1 MNPVRILFKR
11 SLFFLAT
18 LEFLCLLGAMHSA
31 AQSVPYARN
40 FTKSKDEVDA
50 ALKDIQAYS
59 GQKLPITD
67 GFVAAGDKQL
77 DRLERAFYQFTIES
91 VARSSG
97 GTIVTVSAKI
107 TAWYRDRDPA
117 KSGYQ
122 VLTSN
127 GRLEMDLL
135 DRLGERLGETSPSPL
150 ARPLPAPM
158 ISAPKPKLDL
168 GGIPGSAA
176 SNGSG
181 TNSASSSSND
191 EVSQLREK
199 RLAQEKQMQ
208 ELDQEA
214 RSLEEVKKNQSHP
227 KNLVVVKK
235 AGTPVFSRPA
245 EDSRALFSAA
255 AEDEFEFIEAEGEFI
270 HVQISGASRGYV
282 RKSSVELPELIAER
296 LHAAGAVAAK
306 AAPFN
311 VVREENSVFPGDWMP
326 LRGKTVK
333 LYTVQPVSQDPKET
347 GARAKLLFAISL
359 FKKFS
364 EENPTAGT
372 PPEGVVII
380 FDSADGGILG
390 ATLPDVNHLADGSLS
405 SDIFWK
411 QAYLDPPDAF
421 QPMPKH

>member
-1 MNPVRILFKR
+1 MQKLSSR
-11 SLFFLAT
+11 SRVFVIAFVYFFFFAT
-18 LEFLCLLGAMHSA
+18 VFVP

-59 GQKLPITD
+59 GQKLPIVD
-67 GFVAAGDKQL
+67 GFVATADKQL
-77 DRLERAFYQFTIES
+77 DRYERAFYQFSIEC

-97 GTIVTVSAKI
+97 GTIVTVTAKI

-122 VLTSN
+122 VLPSN

-135 DRLGERLGETSPSPL
+135 DHLGERLGESSSSPL
-150 ARPLPAPM
+150 ARPLPAST

-168 GGIPGSAA
+168 GGVLGSPA
-176 SNGSG
+176 SN
-181 TNSASSSSND
+181 NSSPIPINSSSND

-235 AGTPVFSRPA
+235 AGTPVFLRPS
-245 EDSRALFSAA
+245 EDSRTLFAA
-255 AEDEFEFIEAEGEFI
+255 VVDDEFEFIEADGEFI
-270 HVQISGASRGYV
+270 HVQISGASRGYL
-282 RKSSVELPELIAER
+282 RKSSVELPELIAAR
-296 LHAAGAVAAK
+296 IRAAGAAAAK
-306 AAPFN
+306 AVSFN
-311 VVREENSVFPGDWMP
+311 VVREENSVFPGDWAP

-333 LYTVQPVSQDPKET
+333 LYTVRPVSQDPKET
-347 GARAKLLFAISL
+347 GPKAKLLFATSL

-364 EENPTAGT
+364 EENLAASSPL
-372 PPEGVVII
+372 EGVAII
-380 FDSADGGILG
+380 FDSADGGIV
-390 ATLPDVNHLADGSLS
+390 AAILPDLLHLAAGSLS
-405 SDIFWK
+405 SDNFWK
-411 QAYLDPPDAF
+411 QVYLDPPDAF
-421 QPMPKH
+421 QPASKP